1 MFSSGANYNKLKTN
15 LRLSIN
21 RLKLLEKKKSEM
33 AMKSRKEIADY
44 ISGGK
49 VDRAKIRV
57 EHIIREDYLVEAM
70 EVLEMYCDL
79 LLARFGLIQ
88 QMKTLDDGLAEAI
101 SSLIWVAPR
110 MQSDVQELKVVADQ
124 FAAKYGKPYA
134 QACRDNQV
142 GTVSPKLMHKLSV
155 QAPPK
160 ITVEKYLIEIA
171 RYYNVAYEPDPQVMN
186 QDETFSAD
194 NLIDLMP
201 GIPDK
206 NDLNSNTGR
215 GGGGGGFV
223 EPGAAAYPP
232 PYAPAAAGG
241 APGAAAQPFNYPPM
255 GQNIPAPPGQPA
267 PQPPGSAAGYQ
278 QPSAGY
284 PGVPYPGQEP
294 PNNFNNVAAPPPAFN
309 YNIPPR
315 PDSPN
320 DNVESKD
327 DLNIS
332 GGSGPPPYEQD
343 EPKKDLGHAGQPPP
357 PAQNPDFLGLPDLP
371 AVPADTPVGGNTPGN
386 QDDEEIDF
394 DDLTARFEALKKRK

>member
-21 RLKLLEKKKSEM
+21 RLKLLEKKKAEM

-44 ISGGK
+44 LGAGK
-49 VDRAKIRV
+49 VERAKIRV
-57 EHIIREDYLVEAM
+57 EHIIREDYMVEAM
-70 EVLEMYCDL
+70 EILEMYCDL

-110 MQSDVQELKVVADQ
+110 MMSDVQELKIVAEQ

-134 QACRDNQV
+134 QACRENAV
-142 GTVSPKLMHKLSV
+142 TTVSAKLMHKLSV

-171 RYYNVAYEPDPQVMN
+171 RYYNVEYEPDPQVMN
-186 QDETFSAD
+186 QDEIYSAD

-201 GIPDK
+201 GVPGK
-206 NDLNSNTGR
+206 NDLDTNTGNTGGG

-223 EPGAAAYPP
+223 EPGYPP
-232 PYAPAAAGG
+232 PYTSPAQA
-241 APGAAAQPFNYPPM
+241 PFNYPSATQAFGGGGCP
-255 GQNIPAPPGQPA
+255 GAAGGCPGGLPGEAAGNIPP
-267 PQPPGSAAGYQ
+267 
-278 QPSAGY
+278 
-284 PGVPYPGQEP
+284 P
-294 PNNFNNVAAPPPAFN
+294 PNGAAPPPPFN
-309 YNIPPR
+309 YNIPPGR

-320 DNVESKD
+320 ENVESKD

-332 GGSGPPPYEQD
+332 GGSGPPPY
-343 EPKKDLGHAGQPPP
+343 DLSIYLLLCVIVEEVAP
-357 PAQNPDFLGLPDLP
+357 LPTIYLSIYFS
-371 AVPADTPVGGNTPGN
+371 V
-386 QDDEEIDF
+386 F
-394 DDLTARFEALKKRK
+394 